1 MAQHEIADDRAMDT
15 TTLADVQGAL
25 GTVASRR
32 EARAAV
38 RRAARIVG
46 VRPDQE
52 LDLGELVRICSA
64 LAAEGGS
71 IQQLAEEIAGD
82 ALKI

>member
-1 MAQHEIADDRAMDT
+1 MEIT

-25 GTVASRR
+25 GEVATRG
-32 EARAAV
+32 EAKAAV

-46 VRPDQE
+46 VERDRPLE
-52 LDLGELVRICSA
+52 LRELIRICSA

-82 ALKI
+82 ALRV

>member
-1 MAQHEIADDRAMDT
+1 MVSSDDDQPMEP

-25 GTVASRR
+25 GAVASRGQ
-32 EARAAV
+32 ARAAV

-46 VRPDQE
+46 VRRDEPLE
-52 LDLGELVRICSA
+52 IRELVRICSA

-71 IQQLAEEIAGD
+71 IEQLAEAIAMD
-82 ALKI
+82 ALAA